1 MDWFLVVVK
10 ERYAQFSG
18 RARRS
23 EYWYYYLFYVLILV
37 GLAVVDGITGTFN
50 AATGVGLLS
59 GVFGLAMLIPSL
71 AVSVR
76 RLHDTGRSG
85 WWLLLALLPL
95 IGAIVLLVFMLQNS
109 APGGNQYGANPK
121 DVAA

>member
-23 EYWYYYLFYVLILV
+23 EYWYFYLFYVLIV
-37 GLAVVDGITGTFN
+37 IGLAIVDGISGTRN
-50 AATGVGLLS
+50 ATAGVGLFS

-85 WWLLLALLPL
+85 WWLLIALVPV
-95 IGAIVLLVFMLQNS
+95 IGAIVLLVFVLLDS
-109 APGGNQYGANPK
+109 APGANQYGANPK
-121 DVAA
+121 EVAA

>member
-10 ERYAQFSG
+10 ERYAQFTG

-23 EYWYYYLFYVLILV
+23 EYWYYYLFYVLILI
-37 GLAVVDGITGTFN
+37 GLAIVDAISGTFN
-50 AATGVGLLS
+50 AAVGMGLLS

-85 WWLLLALLPL
+85 WWLLLGLLPL
-95 IGAIVLLVFMLQNS
+95 IGAIVLLVFMLLDS
-109 APGGNQYGANPK
+109 KPGDNQFGANPK

>member
-23 EYWYYYLFYVLILV
+23 EYWYFYLFYVLIV
-37 GLAVVDGITGTFN
+37 IGLAIVDGISGTRN
-50 AATGVGLLS
+50 ATAGVGLFS

-85 WWLLLALLPL
+85 WWLLIALVPV
-95 IGAIVLLVFMLQNS
+95 IGAIVLLVFVLLES
-109 APGGNQYGANPK
+109 APGANQYGANPK
-121 DVAA
+121 EVAA

>member
-1 MDWFLVVVK
+1 MEWFLVVVK
-10 ERYAQFSG
+10 ERYAQFAG

-23 EYWYYYLFYVLILV
+23 EYWYYYLFYILIFI
-37 GLAVVDGITGTFN
+37 GLAIVDGISGTLN
-50 AATGVGLLS
+50 AALGVGLLS

-85 WWLLLALLPL
+85 WWLLIGLVPV
-95 IGAIVLLVFMLQNS
+95 IGAIVLLVFVLLDS
-109 APGGNQYGANPK
+109 APGANQYGANPK